1 MMEQTLYKGRYGDE
15 RPSVAQ
21 LELLKKLGIR
31 KEIIEVLDRQTAF
44 ELIRKCITQ
53 YYEAKFQAR
62 HKPKFEVYVRW

>member
-31 KEIIEVLDRQTAF
+31 KEIIEVLDRQAAF
-44 ELIRKCITQ
+44 ELIHKCITQ
-53 YYEAKFQAR
+53 YYEEKVQRRFNGKIAIK
-62 HKPKFEVYVRW
+62 W